1 MQKARRLD
9 KKGPTF
15 QVERGVKQGDPLSP
29 KLIVA
34 VLESIFRKLN
44 WNDMG
49 LNINGLYLSHLRFA
63 DDVVLLPEYS
73 DQLEYML
80 KSFNYYS
87 ETVGLLVNRDK
98 TKVTTNRDKKL
109 ILLQSTPIE
118 YVDDYVY
125 IGHLITF
132 KFCT

>member
-49 LNINGLYLSHLRFA
+49 LKWIIPLTSQIRRRRSSITGIFI
-63 DDVVLLPEYS
+63 VVFS
-73 DQLEYML
+73 
-80 KSFNYYS
+80 
-87 ETVGLLVNRDK
+87 
-98 TKVTTNRDKKL
+98 
-109 ILLQSTPIE
+109 I
-118 YVDDYVY
+118 
-125 IGHLITF
+125 
-132 KFCT
+132 C